1 MPPLPKLRVSALAGL
16 AEQLKFSPPET
27 ARKHVERA
35 EALWER
41 IEPEVTYPED
51 WLVFQITGYRPEVR
65 EPALVVGGALRADL
79 GALVERLC
87 TPARYKLEDFGP
99 PQWLSRAELCRRWGV
114 SAKTLERSRREGLI
128 GRRVTGPDRRG
139 RLVFSLAMV
148 EAFEAAR
155 GEKLGRARAFTR
167 IEADVEGEMVRRA
180 AAYRRRLGLTLSAAA
195 KRLASR
201 FGRSHEAVRQLL
213 ARHEREAREPVF
225 GGRGPLTAR
234 DGKMIARALRWGIEA
249 AEIGKRLDKSVPT
262 VLRAGGAALVEMLRA
277 IPHRPSSDEL
287 AAALKPGVLKLEP
300 CATGLGAPGAEVL
313 AEHVAAAVATGWP
326 DAGEERAR
334 AMGYWFLRQRAHE
347 SVQRLNERSPA
358 ATGLDAVVTDLRW
371 AARLKAELIRS
382 EQLLLLNTIESSVG
396 RPLLELPAAA
406 GARVLRMCLD
416 ALGAAVERFDPS
428 KGGRLAAPAGLEL
441 SRVVARWIAV
451 EGAAVVSPAVRVPTR
466 AMTLIVEQPA
476 RLADWTRSVSP
487 WQSWCE
493 PPPGVRRGLV
503 AGAVTTDARALLGA
517 RFGWNGGPPTTMTQ
531 LATRLGVTP
540 SAAAR
545 RENAARRAALRAA
558 LREGSDGVR

>member
-35 EALWER
+35 EALWGR

-51 WLVFQITGYRPEVR
+51 WLVFQITGYRPEAR

-87 TPARYKLEDFGP
+87 TPARYKLEEFGAP
-99 PQWLSRAELCRRWGV
+99 EWLSRAELCKRWGV

-139 RLVFSLAMV
+139 RLVFSRAMV

-155 GEKLGRARAFTR
+155 GEKLGKARAFTR

-180 AAYRRRLGLTLSAAA
+180 AAYRRRIGLTLSAAA

-225 GGRGPLTAR
+225 SGRGPLTAR
-234 DGKMIARALRWGIEA
+234 DGKMIARALRWGVEA

-262 VLRAGGAALVEMLRA
+262 VLRAGGAAVVEMMRA
-277 IPHRPSSDEL
+277 IPHRPPSEEL
-287 AAALKPGVLKLEP
+287 AAALKPGVLKLGP
-300 CATGLGAPGAEVL
+300 CTTGLGAPGAELV
-313 AEHVAAAVATGWP
+313 AEHVAVAMAAGWP

-347 SVQRLNERSPA
+347 GARRLKERSPGA
-358 ATGLDAVVTDLRW
+358 AGLDAVMTDLRW
-371 AARLKAELIRS
+371 AARLKTELIRS
-382 EQLLLLNTIESSVG
+382 EQLLLLNTIESGVG
-396 RPLLELPAAA
+396 KPLLELPPAA
-406 GARVLRMCLD
+406 GARLLMACLE

-428 KGGRLAAPAGLEL
+428 KGGRLAAPSGLEL
-441 SRVVARWIAV
+441 SRVVARWMAG
-451 EGAAVVSPAVRVPTR
+451 EGAAVMSPVVRVPAR
-466 AMTLIVEQPA
+466 ATTLIVEPPV

-487 WQSWCE
+487 WQAWCE
-493 PPPGVRRGLV
+493 PPPGVRRGLE
-503 AGAVTTDARALLGA
+503 GGSVTADARALLDA
-517 RFGWNGGPPTTMTQ
+517 RFGWNGGPPMTLTQ
-531 LATRLGVTP
+531 LATRLGVTA

-558 LREGSDGVR
+558 MKEGSDGAR